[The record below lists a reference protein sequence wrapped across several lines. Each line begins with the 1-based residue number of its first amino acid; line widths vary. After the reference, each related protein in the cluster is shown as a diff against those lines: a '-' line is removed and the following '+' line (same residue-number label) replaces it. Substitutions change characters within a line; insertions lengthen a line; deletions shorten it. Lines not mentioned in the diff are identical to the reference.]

1 MTTRPLTRRGALL
14 LGTGALAACGLS
26 TEATAKVSY
35 LAPKASEAFANS
47 PYRQVTDAEWKTRLT
62 PAAYQVL
69 RHEDTERPFTSPLT
83 DEQRAGTFAC
93 AGCHLPH
100 FKSDWIFDS
109 GTGWPSFSKPIGE
122 NFIAEKTDNK
132 FGMNRTE
139 VVSKGGESHL
149 GHVFDDGPKD
159 KGGRRYCI
167 NSASL
172 RFIPKDKLIDEGY
185 GEYLTLFL
193 GK

>member
-35 LAPKASEAFANS
+35 LAPKAYEAFANS

-93 AGCHLPH
+93 AGCHLPL
-100 FKSDWIFDS
+100 FKSDWIFHS
-109 GTGWPSFSKPIGE
+109 GTGWPSFYEVIPGAVE
-122 NFIAEKTDNK
+122 TKTDRLL
-132 FGMNRTE
+132 GIPRVE
-139 VVSKGGESHL
+139 YHCARCLGHH
-149 GHVFDDGPKD
+149 GHVFEDGPPPT
-159 KGGRRYCI
+159 GLRYC
-167 NSASL
+167 NNGVAL
-172 RFIPKDKLIDEGY
+172 EFIPAKSA
-185 GEYLTLFL
+185 
-193 GK
+193 

>member
-93 AGCHLPH
+93 AGCHLPL
-100 FKSDWIFDS
+100 FKSDWIFHRTLASFASGFGHRRHRYSPAEPTIDS
-109 GTGWPSFSKPIGE
+109 S
-122 NFIAEKTDNK
+122 
-132 FGMNRTE
+132 R
-139 VVSKGGESHL
+139 
-149 GHVFDDGPKD
+149 
-159 KGGRRYCI
+159 
-167 NSASL
+167 
-172 RFIPKDKLIDEGY
+172 
-185 GEYLTLFL
+185 
-193 GK
+193 